1 MQSIKEIVIWG
12 ATGQAIMLEE
22 ILRFNNISI
31 LAFFDNNVNIV
42 SPFTNIP
49 IFYDNNKLK
58 DFRGIYFAVAIGGTL
73 GADRTAKGEEMKNF
87 GLFPLTLIHP
97 SAYVSNTSIL
107 QEGVQVLPMAK
118 VCSKV
123 KVGEYSIINT
133 GASIDHE
140 CVLGKGVHIG
150 PNATLCGCIE
160 VGDYSFIGAN
170 STILPR
176 ITIGNNVIN
185 GAGAVVTKNVKDNSI
200 LVGNP
205 ARELIKQI

>member
-1 MQSIKEIVIWG
+1 MQGIREIVIWG

-22 ILRFNNISI
+22 ILRFNKILIS
-31 LAFFDNNVNIV
+31 AFFDNNVNVV
-42 SPFTNIP
+42 SPFNNIP
-49 IFYDNNKLK
+49 IFYDKNKLK
-58 DFRGIYFAVAIGGTL
+58 DFRGMYFAVAIGGAL
-73 GADRTAKGEEMKNF
+73 GRDRAAKGEEIKNI

-118 VCSKV
+118 VCSRA

-150 PNATLCGCIE
+150 PNATLCGCIK
-160 VGDYSFIGAN
+160 VGDYSFIGSN
-170 STILPR
+170 STILPK
-176 ITIGNNVIN
+176 ITIGNNVII

-200 LVGNP
+200 FVGNP
-205 ARELIKQI
+205 ARKLQLL